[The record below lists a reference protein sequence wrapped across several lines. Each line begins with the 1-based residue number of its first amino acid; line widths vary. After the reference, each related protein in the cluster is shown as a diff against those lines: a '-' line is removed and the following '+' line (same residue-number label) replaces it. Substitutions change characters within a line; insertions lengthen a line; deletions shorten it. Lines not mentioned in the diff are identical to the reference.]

1 MNLQTITPER
11 IDKQRIINEYLTF
24 LNAKEFPCIA
34 AKAALSKQQVKC
46 LVVGN
51 MACPKDDEE
60 ILRFLYKFVDDYRNS
75 EDFFHSAVVIF
86 SGPTI
91 YNEEI
96 FDALLWQRL
105 QAFQNLDF
113 KKHRYDNRVQSDPD
127 SANFSFSI
135 KEEAFY
141 IIGLHPE
148 SSRLARQ
155 FKYPALVFN
164 PHDQFEHLKTTSKYD
179 SMKKAVRKRDV
190 ALSGSVNPMLKD
202 FGTASEVFQYSGKQ
216 YDESW
221 QCPLNI
227 NQSNN

>member
-1 MNLQTITPER
+1 MNLHTVSPE
-11 IDKQRIINEYLTF
+11 IDKQSIINEYLSF
-24 LNAKEFPCIA
+24 LDAKEFPCIA

-60 ILRFLYKFVDDYRNS
+60 ILHFLYDFVAGYRNS
-75 EDFFHSAVVIF
+75 EDFYHSAVVIF
-86 SGPTI
+86 SGPTM
-91 YNEEI
+91 YNEEM

-105 QAFQNLDF
+105 QAFQNLDAE
-113 KKHRYDNRVQSDPD
+113 KYGYDNRVASEPD

-141 IIGLHPE
+141 IIGLHSA
-148 SSRLARQ
+148 SSRQARQ

-164 PHDQFEHLKTTSKYD
+164 PHDQFEILKTTSKYD
-179 SMKKAVRKRDV
+179 NMKNAVRKRDV

-221 QCPLNI
+221 QCPLKI

>member
-1 MNLQTITPER
+1 MNLQTITPE
-11 IDKQRIINEYLTF
+11 IDKQSIINEYLSF
-24 LNAKEFPCIA
+24 LEAKDFPCIA

-60 ILRFLYKFVDDYRNS
+60 ILQFLYDFVDKYRNS
-75 EDFFHSAVVIF
+75 EDFYHSAVVIF
-86 SGPTI
+86 SGPTM
-91 YNEEI
+91 YNEEM
-96 FDALLWQRL
+96 FDALFWQRL
-105 QAFQNLDF
+105 QAFQNLDA
-113 KKHRYDNRVQSDPD
+113 KKYGYDKRVDADPN

-141 IIGLHPE
+141 IIGLHPA
-148 SSRLARQ
+148 SSRQARQ

-164 PHDQFEHLKTTSKYD
+164 PHDQFEILKATSKYD
-179 SMKKAVRKRDV
+179 NMKNAVRKRDV
-190 ALSGSVNPMLKD
+190 ALSGSINPMLKD

-221 QCPLNI
+221 QCPLKI
-227 NQSNN
+227 NQTNN